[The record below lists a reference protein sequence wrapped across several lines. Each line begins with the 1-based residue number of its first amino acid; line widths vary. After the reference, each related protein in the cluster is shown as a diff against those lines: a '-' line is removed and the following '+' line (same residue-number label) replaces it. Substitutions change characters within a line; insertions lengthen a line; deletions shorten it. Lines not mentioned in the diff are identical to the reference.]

1 VLEVKFLLNKRLEL
15 ENEVW
20 NIDRCTGCGVCIAAC
35 SRGRLEFKSDMLH
48 PSFVPKVKTVGLSVV
63 DVDTCSFCEGMCA
76 ESCPRLKEWE
86 ESEIINVISAK
97 TTRNVTGNSIN
108 EIVTDLLSAGF
119 ANGFIDA
126 ALITDV
132 DRWDGKPYARVV
144 RSIEE
149 LYEVSGN
156 QRLWNPSLS
165 NLYHEVLN
173 NDFNQIAVV
182 GPPCVAQAIRRV
194 NDSKLEGLS
203 ILQKPISI
211 VIGLFCSGYYE
222 TALLEDLSSH
232 LGMSPAEIISITSS
246 ANGES
251 LEIKLTTGKTETFAL
266 EEKQKYLRKGCA
278 RCTDYVAE
286 MADISVGQTGSQVG
300 YATLIPW
307 NMKGQNFLNNCLNFG
322 LVETREEV
330 DLKVISAACSE
341 KRRRERTQAFDSILI
356 YSLESLTDEGR
367 LTEAKNR
374 FINLFAQKK
383 SIKSLKIR
391 GGCNG
396 CSDC

>member
-1 VLEVKFLLNKRLEL
+1 MLTKRLEL

-20 NIDRCTGCGVCIAAC
+20 NLDRCAGCGMCVAAC
-35 SRGRLEFKSDMLH
+35 SRGRLELKSDMPH
-48 PSFVPKVKTVGLSVV
+48 PLFIPKVKTVGLSIV

-86 ESEIINVISAK
+86 ENEIINAISVK
-97 TTRNVTGNSIN
+97 TTRNVTNNHIN
-108 EIVTDLLSAGF
+108 EIITDLLSAGF

-132 DRWDGKPYARVV
+132 NRWVGTPFTRVA

-149 LYEVSGN
+149 LYEVSGT
-156 QRLWNPSLS
+156 QRLWNPILS

-173 NDFNQIAVV
+173 NDFNQIAIV
-182 GPPCVAQAIRRV
+182 GPPCIAQAIRRL
-194 NDSKLEGLS
+194 NDSKVEGLS
-203 ILQKPISI
+203 ILQKSIGI

-232 LGMSPAEIISITSS
+232 LSVSPAEIISITGS
-246 ANGES
+246 ANGEY
-251 LEIKLTTGKTETFAL
+251 LEIKLNTGKIATFAL
-266 EEKQKYLRKGCA
+266 EEQQKYMRKGCA

-300 YATLIPW
+300 NATLIPW
-307 NMKGQNFLNNCLNFG
+307 NMKGQNFLNNCFNSG
-322 LVETREEV
+322 LLETAEEV
-330 DLKVISAACSE
+330 DLKMISVACSE
-341 KRRRERTQAFDSILI
+341 KRRRERTQAFDSLLI
-356 YSLESLTDEGR
+356 YSLESLTDENR

-374 FINLFAQKK
+374 FMNLFTQKK
-383 SIKSLKIR
+383 SIKSLKMR

-396 CSDC
+396 CSGC